1 MDNSSHNESL
11 GTGHLKFTDLKFT
24 GTMKSNAESQSRDSE
39 DETQEPMDPN
49 QSIVVST
56 LAQPEDQ
63 DSEDEIDGATVLL
76 FEETLTKHLASKTE
90 GGKMKLKWNG
100 SLIDFKDFISLIL
113 DAKGKWESRSQD
125 NYEIH
130 TFKEAKSKFR
140 LTWWAS
146 SKTFL
151 VQGNQSSKIMKKI
164 ESLLQVPANATKVS
178 AHSTEENLPE
188 SSPKSKKR
196 KKNKGNPK
204 VNDEEQK
211 KVENEINKIWEAI
224 ENLKKTLTERPV
236 VNASNSEEI
245 PGVSVANRYAVLTS
259 SRNFPNQH
267 EVELKDPPT
276 TLDKDKEISRL
287 KSILFDHERKIN
299 GLENKLSKSEK
310 TIQDLQAENV
320 SLKRDKTGLQQ
331 KLNES
336 QKING
341 QDRRKSDS
349 NTKEPAMD
357 NTGKMPKNSTT
368 QNATS
373 KPMKPRIL
381 VAGDSMVRDLKG
393 WLMSRNKSVKVHS
406 FSGATT
412 EDMESYLIPLINKKP
427 DHILL
432 HVGTNNL
439 ATDTPEVIVEKL
451 LRLVNMITS
460 KGIQCSVSE
469 LIIRDDTLWHKGI
482 KVNQLLNNKVTEGMN
497 IVRNENITVN
507 HLNRSKLHLNRRG
520 VGALAHNIIK
530 FIKDLKFN
538 NLHI

>member
-1 MDNSSHNESL
+1 MERIPDRL
-11 GTGHLKFTDLKFT
+11 QRLK
-24 GTMKSNAESQSRDSE
+24 
-39 DETQEPMDPN
+39 
-49 QSIVVST
+49 
-56 LAQPEDQ
+56 
-63 DSEDEIDGATVLL
+63 
-76 FEETLTKHLASKTE
+76 
-90 GGKMKLKWNG
+90 
-100 SLIDFKDFISLIL
+100 SLIL
-113 DAKGKWESRSQD
+113 DAKGKSESRSQD

-164 ESLLQVPANATKVS
+164 ESLLQVPASATKLC
-178 AHSTEENLPE
+178 AHSTEENLLE

-204 VNDEEQK
+204 VSDEEQK

-259 SRNFPNQH
+259 SRNSPNQH
-267 EVELKDPPT
+267 EIELKDPPT

-299 GLENKLSKSEK
+299 GLESQLSKSEK
-310 TIQDLQAENV
+310 TIQNLQAENV

-331 KLNES
+331 KLNEV

-341 QDRRKSDS
+341 RDRRKSD
-349 NTKEPAMD
+349 MD
-357 NTGKMPKNSTT
+357 NTGKMPKTSTT

-460 KGIQCSVSE
+460 KGIQCSVFE
-469 LIIRDDTLWHKGI
+469 LIIKDDTLWHKGI

-497 IVRNENITVN
+497 IIRNENITVN

-538 NLHI
+538 KPQV